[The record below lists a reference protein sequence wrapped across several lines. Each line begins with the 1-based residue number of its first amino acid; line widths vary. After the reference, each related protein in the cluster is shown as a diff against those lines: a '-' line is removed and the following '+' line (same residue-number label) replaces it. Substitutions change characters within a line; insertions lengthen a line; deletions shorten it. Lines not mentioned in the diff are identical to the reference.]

1 MNIRACYQ
9 GVESELDFSRFEAR
23 SLLCAIINKTC
34 IIKNCKLSK
43 DKAKTVVE
51 SLPLVIFTLMLEISC
66 GTFLVL
72 LPTDFAGETGRNFLV
87 TCGLT
92 SLATAGLARL
102 TQGTVDFGLGLQTYP
117 ADAAWAGFQ
126 DFCLT
131 LLIIALVIY
140 NLMVW
145 VGTDRAR
152 RVVGILAAVAAVLTL
167 FADAMLYRGT
177 YLGGWIAPFSFFA
190 GAAAVGSVMT
200 GMLLGHWYLVTP
212 TMSVAPLN
220 RINTFFFW
228 SLIAQAVLVII
239 NAGPW
244 ANSGALFQNF
254 TVIFWLRVLVGIAF
268 PIVLAIA
275 TWQTCKLKAHMSSTG
290 FLYVALAAV
299 LAGEIISKVIL
310 FSVFVP
316 L

>member
-1 MNIRACYQ
+1 
-9 GVESELDFSRFEAR
+9 
-23 SLLCAIINKTC
+23 
-34 IIKNCKLSK
+34 
-43 DKAKTVVE
+43 VE

-72 LPTDFAGETGRNFLV
+72 LPTDFLGETGRSFLV

-92 SLATAGLARL
+92 SLAAAGIARL
-102 TQGTVDFGLGLQTYP
+102 TQKTVDFGVGLQSYP
-117 ADAAWAGFQ
+117 ADTAWVGFQ

-131 LLIIALVIY
+131 MLIVTLVLY

-145 VGTDRAR
+145 VGTDKAR
-152 RVVGILAAVAAVLTL
+152 RVVGVATAIAAVLAL
-167 FADAMLYRGT
+167 FADAMLYRGS
-177 YLGGWIAPFSFFA
+177 YLGGIIAPFSLFA
-190 GAAAVGSVMT
+190 GAATVGSVMT

-212 TMSVAPLN
+212 AMTVAPLN

-228 SLIAQAVLVII
+228 SLLAQLVLVVV
-239 NAGPW
+239 NVGPW
-244 ANSGALFQNF
+244 ANSGNLFQDF
-254 TVIFWLRVLVGIAF
+254 TLIFWMRVLVGIAF
-268 PIVLAIA
+268 PLVLAVA
-275 TWQTCKLKAHMSSTG
+275 TWQTCKIKAHMSSTG

-310 FSVFVP
+310 FSIFVP

>member
-1 MNIRACYQ
+1 M
-9 GVESELDFSRFEAR
+9 
-23 SLLCAIINKTC
+23 
-34 IIKNCKLSK
+34 
-43 DKAKTVVE
+43 E

-66 GTFLVL
+66 GTFVVL
-72 LPTDFAGETGRNFLV
+72 LLTDFFGETGHTFLV

-92 SLATAGLARL
+92 SLAGAALARL
-102 TQGTVDFGLGLQTYP
+102 TQGTIDFNVGLQTYP
-117 ADAAWAGFQ
+117 ADKSWAGFQ
-126 DFCLT
+126 DFWLT
-131 LLIIALVIY
+131 VLLVLLVLY

-145 VGTDRAR
+145 LGTDKARRIVGVGT
-152 RVVGILAAVAAVLTL
+152 VCAAVITL
-167 FADAMLYRGT
+167 FADAMFYRGS

-190 GAAAVGSVMT
+190 GAAAVGTVTT
-200 GMLLGHWYLVTP
+200 GMLLGHWYLVSPAMT
-212 TMSVAPLN
+212 VAPLN
-220 RINTFFFW
+220 RINTLFFW
-228 SLIAQAVLVII
+228 SLIAQAVLVVV

-244 ANSGALFQNF
+244 SNSGTLFQDF

-268 PIVLAIA
+268 PLVLAVL
-275 TWQTCKLKAHMSSTG
+275 TWQTCKIKAHMSSTG